1 MMLNADFSSSE
12 RHTRRVLI
20 EAQERLAEAGLRGS
34 FLVRNLDTGLEL
46 GIEPDITF
54 PIASLVKI
62 PLALTVLEQFRTGR
76 VSPGTTIELLPENR
90 TPGPTGLCNFSYP
103 TRIAVIDLL
112 FLAISIS
119 DDTAADAL
127 FTLCPPDMVD
137 QKMKDMSISGL
148 RIRHTIHDL
157 YLTLAERLAPHEAH
171 LAQALA
177 IQAGTRGGGHLIP
190 QLDVSHANSGSAR
203 SFVQLLD
210 RIWSNAPSLESSAE
224 VRRMMGTNLL
234 KHRLAP
240 DFATGSSQWASKTG
254 TFLNLR
260 HEVGVVEHA
269 DGTRFAVAALTE
281 SSVPVTTQPSA
292 EQTIGYVARILHD
305 TLRN

>member
-1 MMLNADFSSSE
+1 MLNPQPLGIGT
-12 RHTRRVLI
+12 HTRRVI
-20 EAQERLAEAGLRGS
+20 VEARERLAEAGLRGS

-46 GIEPDITF
+46 GIDPDITF
-54 PIASLVKI
+54 PVASLVKV
-62 PLALTVLEQFRTGR
+62 PLALTVLEQIRTGQ
-76 VSPGTTIELLPENR
+76 VNPGTTMELLPENG

-103 TRIAVIDLL
+103 ARIAVIDLL
-112 FLAISIS
+112 FLAIAVS

-127 FTLCPPDMVD
+127 FALCPPDMVD
-137 QKMKDMSISGL
+137 QQMKGMHISGL

-177 IQAGTRGGGHLIP
+177 IQAGTSGGGHLIP

-203 SFVQLLD
+203 DFVQLLD
-210 RIWSNAPSLESSAE
+210 QIWSNAPSPESSAE
-224 VRRMMGTNLL
+224 VRRMMGANLL
-234 KHRLAP
+234 RHRLAP
-240 DFATGSSQWASKTG
+240 DFATGSSRWSSKTG

-281 SSVPVTTQPSA
+281 SSVPVTAQPSA
-292 EQTIGYVARILHD
+292 EQTIGYVARMLHD